1 MRARGRNEPEGTFF
15 PAGRPL
21 FPTWRPLFLSC
32 RLLLLFCRPLFLSC
46 TQSGWESMLGL
57 QPLLSSLRTIDMVSV
72 SSAPS
77 GLKSQQYVFSA
88 ALSYQKISTPQNAV
102 MLRRRSAPS
111 AYYALT
117 APQQGK
123 LSDNLPPA
131 SRKISDNL
139 PLCMQRKEILKKTQ
153 RRLSMCRTA
162 IAVKK

>member
-1 MRARGRNEPEGTFF
+1 MNKG
-15 PAGRPL
+15 GRPYSCGRVAATSQRALSSLQEGL
-21 FPTWRPLFLSC
+21 FSLLGGPFSFFCMSLF
-32 RLLLLFCRPLFLSC
+32 LFCRPLFLFCRSFFLSC
-46 TQSGWESMLGL
+46 TQSGWESMPGL
-57 QPLLSSLRTIDMVSV
+57 RPLLSPLRTIHMVSV
-72 SSAPS
+72 FSAPS

-117 APQQGK
+117 EPQQGK

-139 PLCMQRKEILKKTQ
+139 PLC
-153 RRLSMCRTA
+153 CFFA
-162 IAVKK
+162 IFAA